1 MQLNLFDEVRST
13 SPPPSLIEYRP
24 DFINA
29 TDSYLI
35 LEKFNTE
42 LPWEQT
48 TRIMY
53 GKKVVTPRLTLWY
66 GDPAANYSLTGSPA
80 YPLPWT
86 KELMIIKNKVD
97 ALAGVSF
104 NSVLL
109 NLYRDGKDSV
119 AWHSD
124 NDGIP
129 GRNKIVASVSF
140 GEQRIFEFRNRRDHV
155 MKYSMILGNGSYL
168 LMKGNF
174 QDEWEHRVPKSSK
187 VLKPRVN
194 LTFRIMP
201 LKIK

>member
-1 MQLNLFDEVRST
+1 MQLNLFDEADNAV
-13 SPPPSLIEYRP
+13 PPPSLIDYRP
-24 DFINA
+24 DFFEK
-29 TDSYLI
+29 SESHQF
-35 LEKFNTE
+35 LEKFTTG

-53 GKKVVTPRLTLWY
+53 GKKVVTPRLTLWF
-66 GDPAANYSLTGSPA
+66 GDPSANYSLTSTPA

-86 KELMIIKNKVD
+86 TELMIIKSKVS

-104 NSVLL
+104 NTVLL

-140 GEQRIFEFRNRRDHV
+140 GQQRIFEFRNRQDHRV
-155 MKYSMILGNGSYL
+155 KYSMLLENGSYL
-168 LMKGNF
+168 LMKGDF
-174 QDEWEHRVPKSSK
+174 QDEWEHRIPKSSK
-187 VLKPRVN
+187 VLQPRVN

-201 LKIK
+201 LK